1 MLACPPPPS
10 PNAIL
15 HLPAVRATLRHAA
28 LTLIKL
34 SITSFVRAAAGHRSL
49 AALSLPTGGAR
60 LGRCPAC
67 VCPATMVALAS
78 CRFLLSCAPA
88 ERCLL
93 RGPPVGARG
102 VPRARHQLA
111 PLNASLRARCLPA
124 CLPAFRPAGLYFRHP
139 PASPLVV
146 RLPPRPRSIQAFR
159 ASASPAARTPAPHRQ
174 RLKSVSQ
181 SALSSHAELN

>member
-1 MLACPPPPS
+1 MQCTPRWASSSFQLLASFGPR
-10 PNAIL
+10 
-15 HLPAVRATLRHAA
+15 PATAR
-28 LTLIKL
+28 
-34 SITSFVRAAAGHRSL
+34 
-49 AALSLPTGGAR
+49 SLPTGGAR

-67 VCPATMVALAS
+67 VCPTTMVALAS
-78 CRFLLSCAPA
+78 CRYGFLLSCAPA
-88 ERCLL
+88 GRCLL